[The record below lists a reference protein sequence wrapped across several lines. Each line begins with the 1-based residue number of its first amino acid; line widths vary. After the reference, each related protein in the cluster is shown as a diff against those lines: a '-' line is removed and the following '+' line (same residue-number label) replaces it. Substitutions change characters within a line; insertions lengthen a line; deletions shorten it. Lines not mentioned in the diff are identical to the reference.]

1 MTPLG
6 KTIFAALS
14 LALLLGGTLALRRER
29 KPEVQP
35 AQVAPAQVAQAP
47 ETPLEPPKT
56 ISAPDAGM
64 GEQEP
69 LPEDGS
75 GS

>member
-14 LALLLGGTLALRRER
+14 LAVLAGGTLALRHGRTAEA
-29 KPEVQP
+29 QP
-35 AQVAPAQVAQAP
+35 ARVAPAQAAQAP

-56 ISAPDAGM
+56 LSAPDVGTS
-64 GEQEP
+64 GQEP